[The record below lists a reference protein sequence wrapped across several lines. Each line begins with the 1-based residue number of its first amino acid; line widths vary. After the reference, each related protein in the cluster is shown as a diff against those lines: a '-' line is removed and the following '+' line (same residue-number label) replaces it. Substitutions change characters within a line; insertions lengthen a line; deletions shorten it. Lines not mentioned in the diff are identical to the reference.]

1 MVEPIV
7 IEGQRAWLKQYG
19 KGSRALALGLL
30 NLLPVVST
38 SMPFVLLRTVAATPH
53 AKPRPAALQNCRRKV

>member
-19 KGSRALALGLL
+19 KEAGRWPLACSI
-30 NLLPVVST
+30 LLPVVFIWT
-38 SMPFVLLRTVAATPH
+38 PCARRRTVAATPH
-53 AKPRPAALQNCRRKV
+53 AKPKPVALQNCRRRV

>member
-19 KGSRALALGLL
+19 REAGRWPWACSI
-30 NLLPVVST
+30 LLPVVSIST
-38 SMPFVLLRTVAATPH
+38 PFVLLRTVAATPR
-53 AKPRPAALQNCRRKV
+53 AKPRPAALQSCRPKA

>member
-19 KGSRALALGLL
+19 EGSRAVALGLL
-30 NLLPVVST
+30 N
-38 SMPFVLLRTVAATPH
+38 FVAHRFQLDALRP
-53 AKPRPAALQNCRRKV
+53 PPLGDGMG

>member
-19 KGSRALALGLL
+19 REAALALGLL
-30 NLLPVVST
+30 N
-38 SMPFVLLRTVAATPH
+38 FVARRFHLDALRPPPHRWATPH
-53 AKPRPAALQNCRRKV
+53 AKPKPAAWGNCRRRA

>member
-19 KGSRALALGLL
+19 KEAAQWPWACSIS
-30 NLLPVVST
+30 LPAVSIWT
-38 SMPFVLLRTVAATPH
+38 PCGHRRTVVVMPRE
-53 AKPRPAALQNCRRKV
+53 KPKPVAWENCRRKA

>member
-19 KGSRALALGLL
+19 KEAEQWPWACSI
-30 NLLPVVST
+30 LLPAVFIL
-38 SMPFVLLRTVAATPH
+38 MPCARRRTAAVMLH
-53 AKPRPAALQNCRRKV
+53 AKPKPVAWENCRRRA

>member
-19 KGSRALALGLL
+19 KEAEHWPWACSILLRA
-30 NLLPVVST
+30 VSI
-38 SMPFVLLRTVAATPH
+38 SMPCARRRTVVATPR
-53 AKPRPAALQNCRRKV
+53 AKPRPAALQSCRRKA